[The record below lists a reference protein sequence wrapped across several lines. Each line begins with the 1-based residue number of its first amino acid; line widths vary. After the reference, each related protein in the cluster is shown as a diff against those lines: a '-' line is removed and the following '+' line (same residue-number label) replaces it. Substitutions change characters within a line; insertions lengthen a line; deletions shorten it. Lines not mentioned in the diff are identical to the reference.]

1 MSSDIQ
7 SEAQVQKMLAI
18 IYQMPVGL
26 VECNRQGEIVQMN
39 AKSVQLLM
47 PFFYQLQISTNQFFP
62 LLKAACLPL
71 YDLVIST
78 NTKVGSIANQQRFV
92 FGVNPLRHFLFT
104 VNAIDEQSLV
114 FMFDDITD
122 LYEKEAELSQ
132 IAQEK
137 AIEQNKFEIASGVL
151 HDIGNAVISFGSFI
165 SKLKRFA
172 EQTDT
177 ATLEN
182 LQLFFEKNKAT
193 LVQSLGESKTNA
205 VIQLIQGLV
214 QNSIQFKTNLTTVL
228 GEQQNTVSHI
238 NDILSIQRQYV
249 KGQSAERLPIN
260 IRTVVNDAAAMLT
273 NVLHNRNI
281 DLQIQSPAK
290 LPLIKGDRTK
300 LMQVFLNLLKN
311 AADSLL
317 EVQIPVKTI
326 HLTITSTEQNI
337 LLSIA
342 DNGIGF
348 EPEKAAQLFEKG
360 FTTKTQGSG
369 FGLYNCKS
377 IIESHHATI
386 NIKSEGL
393 NKGAQVIIEFI
404 INNNKV

>member
-1 MSSDIQ
+1 MSSDIH
-7 SEAQVQKMLAI
+7 SEAQIQKMLSI
-18 IYQMPVGL
+18 INQIPVGL

-47 PFFYQLQISTNQFFP
+47 PFFYQLQINTTQFFS
-62 LLKAACLPL
+62 LLQAACLPL
-71 YDLVIST
+71 YNLLFSFSNKTGIIT
-78 NTKVGSIANQQRFV
+78 NQQRFV
-92 FGVNPLRHFLFT
+92 FGINPLRHYLFT
-104 VNAIDEQSLV
+104 VNAIDEQSFV

-122 LYEKEAELSQ
+122 LYEKETALNQ

-151 HDIGNAVISFGSFI
+151 HDIGNAVISFGSYI
-165 SKLKRFA
+165 TKLKRFA

-177 ATLEN
+177 ATLKN
-182 LQLFFEKNKAT
+182 LLLFFEKNKT
-193 LVQSLGESKTNA
+193 VLVESLGEAKTNA
-205 VIQLIQGLV
+205 IIQLLQGLIE
-214 QNSIQFKTNLTTVL
+214 NNIQFKANLNTVL

-249 KGQSAERLPIN
+249 KGQSANRLPLN
-260 IRTVVNDAAAMLT
+260 IRTVINDAVAMLA

-281 DLQIQSPAK
+281 DLQIQSPAQ

-300 LMQVFLNLLKN
+300 LMQVFLNLFKN
-311 AADSLL
+311 SADSLL
-317 EVQIPVKTI
+317 EVQNPHKSII
-326 HLTITSTEQNI
+326 ATITCNNPNI
-337 LLSIA
+337 LISIA
-342 DNGIGF
+342 DKGIGF
-348 EPEKAAQLFEKG
+348 EPEKGAKLFEKG

-377 IIESHHATI
+377 IIESHNATI
-386 NIKSEGL
+386 NIVSEGL
-393 NKGAQVIIEFI
+393 QKGALVTIEFI